1 MIKNVIYKLKIK
13 IDKIID
19 IATYKQQIKLLNNE
33 IENLRKNQ
41 IPLIDMKNRYLA
53 DLRIKNLK
61 LARLEKENERLKKEN
76 EELKERQNC
85 VII

>member
-1 MIKNVIYKLKIK
+1 MIKNVICKIK
-13 IDKIID
+13 IKFD
-19 IATYKQQIKLLNNE
+19 KLLDFATLKQTNKILQNE
-33 IENLRKNQ
+33 VNDLRKNYK
-41 IPLIDMKNRYLA
+41 PLIDMKNRYLS
-53 DLRIKNLK
+53 DLRCKNLK

>member
-1 MIKNVIYKLKIK
+1 MIKNVICKLKIK
-13 IDKIID
+13 FNKLLD
-19 IATYKQQIKLLNNE
+19 IATLKETNKILQNE
-33 IENLRKNQ
+33 VNELRKNQ
-41 IPLIDMKNRYLA
+41 LPLIDMKNRYLA
-53 DLRIKNLK
+53 DLRVKNLK

>member
-1 MIKNVIYKLKIK
+1 MIKNIIYKLKIK

-33 IENLRKNQ
+33 IERLRKNQ
-41 IPLIDMKNRYLA
+41 KPLIDLKNRYLA
-53 DLRIKNLK
+53 DLRTKNLK